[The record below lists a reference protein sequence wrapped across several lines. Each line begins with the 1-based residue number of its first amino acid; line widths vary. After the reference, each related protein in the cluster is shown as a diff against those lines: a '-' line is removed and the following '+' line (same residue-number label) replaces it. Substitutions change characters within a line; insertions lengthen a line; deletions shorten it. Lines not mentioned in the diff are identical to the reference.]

1 MLWYQHGQLRRSAV
15 SQPVGC
21 VGLVLHVCLDGMYV
35 TGLFDLVLHA
45 CLDGMY
51 VTGLVEW
58 LALFVAHGML
68 WYQHG
73 NSCCVNWNVLQ
84 CK

>member
-51 VTGLVEW
+51 VTGHVKVCCGYSSQQLW
-58 LALFVAHGML
+58 LHLLTA
-68 WYQHG
+68 
-73 NSCCVNWNVLQ
+73 
-84 CK
+84 